1 MREISLAVLDI
12 AQNSIDAN
20 AGLIKIDLSVNDDFI
35 EIKVSDDGE
44 GMSDTQ
50 IERVTELGISYKGSS
65 GLGLA
70 LLKDEILQC
79 DGVLNIKSEV
89 GFGTDVEARYNRIAQ
104 AVIGDLGSTFV
115 TLVDE
120 SFDTVLT
127 LNIRGLVAEYDTRK
141 IKSSACVADLQSS
154 GALRL
159 IREDI
164 NKKINGGAML

>member
-20 AGLIKIDLSVNDDFI
+20 AGLIKIDLSVDDDFI

-50 IERVTELGISYKGSS
+50 LEMATELGVSFKGGS
-65 GLGLA
+65 GLGLS

-89 GFGTDVEARYNRIAQ
+89 GFGTTVEARYNSIAQ
-104 AVIGDLGSTFV
+104 AEIGDFGSTFV

-127 LNIRGLVAEYDTRK
+127 LNIRGLVAEYDTRE

-154 GALRL
+154 GVLRL

-164 NKKINGGAML
+164 NKKTNGGAKL